1 MNLTN
6 IISNQINRN
15 GNPVKITNKKYTGE
29 KTGTGHKKYT
39 TTIKTVTA
47 VIKINS
53 EDDKII
59 NNKFIMK
66 KGDATGLFKK
76 EDHEYLN
83 QNNLVEY
90 TSQSGFTY
98 KFSMQKP
105 IETDSHIE
113 VHLIGRD

>member
-15 GNPVKITNKKYTGE
+15 GDPVKITNKKYNGE
-29 KTGTGHKKYT
+29 KTSSGHKEYT
-39 TTIKTVTA
+39 KTIKTVTA

-53 EDDKII
+53 EDDKIM
-59 NNKFIMK
+59 NNRFIMK

-76 EDHEYLN
+76 KDHEYLN

-105 IETDSHIE
+105 IETDSHFE